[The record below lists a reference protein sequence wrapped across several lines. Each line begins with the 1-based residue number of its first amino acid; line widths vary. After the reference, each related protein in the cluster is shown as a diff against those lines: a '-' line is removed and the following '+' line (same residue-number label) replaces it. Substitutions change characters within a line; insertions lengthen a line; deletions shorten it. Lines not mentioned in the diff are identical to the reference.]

1 MFWNLNYWDSVSCL
15 AGEVDNP
22 TKTFPRALM
31 YAVVLVVAS
40 YFLPTLAALG
50 VSIDTA
56 DWQLGYYGKV
66 AQQVGGNWLA
76 WWIVLAAAASQVG
89 QFQAEMSSDSYQL
102 QGMAE
107 RGFLPKALAR
117 RSRHGTPTYG
127 ILLSSLGVVC
137 LASFSFVDIVEL
149 LNAVYCL
156 AELLEFAA
164 FVWLRIKAPYLPRPY
179 RVPLPTW
186 GLIVLLTPATLLLL
200 AVLILPILER
210 NHTMIFATSAAVVI
224 GFILYPLF
232 TMAKEKKWMSFSNL
246 QFDFAHD
253 TAGNARTYT
262 IHASGHLN
270 YDASYNVEYVDV
282 CHDGD
287 TGVRTTGSSMDL
299 GSDHRWGIGSSGRGP
314 GSVADS
320 LGGFAVG
327 QSPRSPF
334 VGRYAHH
341 HSRAVSAPAAVAMAV
356 AAAAPAGP
364 DSSATAAGRSRLSY
378 AIVHTAAADGAAGT
392 HSAGAAGATLTV
404 VGSAASAPLT
414 SGNLSDVA
422 ESGELVDEE
431 MPLLDS
437 AAKTAAGMAA
447 SERAN
452 EV

>member
-1 MFWNLNYWDSVSCL
+1 MQRATGNTKMFWETAGSIATLQPCSMPTCFCLLCCCHACSVPTILL
-15 AGEVDNP
+15 AHNFRSQP
-22 TKTFPRALM
+22 QSW
-31 YAVVLVVAS
+31 LVW
-40 YFLPTLAALG
+40 LAAH
-50 VSIDTA
+50 
-56 DWQLGYYGKV
+56 
-66 AQQVGGNWLA
+66 
-76 WWIVLAAAASQVG
+76 
-89 QFQAEMSSDSYQL
+89 
-102 QGMAE
+102 
-107 RGFLPKALAR
+107 R
-117 RSRHGTPTYG
+117 
-127 ILLSSLGVVC
+127 LSP
-137 LASFSFVDIVEL
+137 ASFC
-149 LNAVYCL
+149 A
-156 AELLEFAA
+156 
-164 FVWLRIKAPYLPRPY
+164 Y